1 MSATLSLN
9 IERSHDELGRITDA
23 VDELGHKEDW
33 SNDLLFRVH
42 LVLEE
47 LVLNIID
54 YGFDDGNEDHEL
66 EVVLISEDD
75 NLTIQITD
83 DGIPF
88 DPLKDAKI
96 PDTDAPLED
105 RPIGGLGVHL
115 VRTMMDE
122 VSYRREDGKNHL
134 TLVARREE

>member
-1 MSATLSLN
+1 MTAKLTLN

-23 VDELGHKEDW
+23 VDDLGHREDW

-54 YGFDDGNEDHEL
+54 YGFDDGKDDHEL
-66 EVVLISEDD
+66 EVILISEDD
-75 NLTIQITD
+75 NLTIEITD

-88 DPLKDAKI
+88 DPLHDAKI

-115 VRTMMDE
+115 VRTMMVE

-134 TLVARREE
+134 TLVANREG

>member
-1 MSATLSLN
+1 MSAKLSLN

-23 VDELGHKEDW
+23 VDGLSHRESW

-54 YGFDDGNEDHEL
+54 YGLDDGNEDHEL
-66 EVVLISEDD
+66 EVVLTSEDD
-75 NLTIQITD
+75 NLTIEITD

>member
-1 MSATLSLN
+1 MSAKLSLN
-9 IERSHDELGRITDA
+9 IERSHDELGRITGA
-23 VDELGHKEDW
+23 VDDLGHRESW

-54 YGFDDGNEDHEL
+54 YGLDDGNEDHEL
-66 EVVLISEDD
+66 EVVLTSEDD
-75 NLTIQITD
+75 NLTIEITD

-134 TLVARREE
+134 TLVARREA

>member
-23 VDELGHKEDW
+23 VDDLGHRESW
-33 SNDLLFRVH
+33 SNDMLFRVH

-54 YGFDDGNEDHEL
+54 YGFDDGGEHEL
-66 EVVLISEDD
+66 EVVLTSEDD
-75 NLTIQITD
+75 ALTIEITD
-83 DGIPF
+83 DGFPF
-88 DPLKDAKI
+88 NPLTDPKT
-96 PDTDAPLED
+96 PDVNAPLED
-105 RPIGGLGVHL
+105 RPVGGLGVHL

-122 VSYRREDGKNHL
+122 MHYRRDQGKNHL

>member
-1 MSATLSLN
+1 MSAKLTLN

-23 VDELGHKEDW
+23 VDELGHKESW

-54 YGFDDGNEDHEL
+54 YGFDDGKDDHEL
-66 EVVLISEDD
+66 EVILMSEDD
-75 NLTIQITD
+75 NLTIEITD

-88 DPLKDAKI
+88 DPLHDAKI
-96 PDTDAPLED
+96 PDTDAPLEE

-134 TLVARREE
+134 TLVANREE

>member
-1 MSATLSLN
+1 MSAKLSLN
-9 IERSHDELGRITDA
+9 IERSHDELGRITGA
-23 VDELGHKEDW
+23 VDDLGHRESW

-54 YGFDDGNEDHEL
+54 YGFDDGKDDHEL
-66 EVVLISEDD
+66 EVVLTSDD
-75 NLTIQITD
+75 DALTIEITD
-83 DGIPF
+83 DGFPF
-88 DPLKDAKI
+88 DPLQDAKT
-96 PDTDAPLED
+96 PDVNAPLED

-122 VSYRREDGKNHL
+122 MHYRRDHGKNHL
-134 TLVARREE
+134 TLVARRHE

>member
-1 MSATLSLN
+1 MSATLTLN

-23 VDELGHKEDW
+23 VDDLGHREDW

-54 YGFDDGNEDHEL
+54 YGFDDGKDDHEL
-66 EVVLISEDD
+66 VVVLMSEDD
-75 NLTIQITD
+75 NLTIEITD

-88 DPLKDAKI
+88 DPLQDAKV
-96 PDTDAPLED
+96 PDVDAPLED

-134 TLVARREE
+134 TLVASREG

>member
-1 MSATLSLN
+1 MSAKLTLN

-23 VDELGHKEDW
+23 VDDLGHREDW

-54 YGFDDGNEDHEL
+54 YGFDDGKDDHEL
-66 EVVLISEDD
+66 VVVLMSEDD
-75 NLTIQITD
+75 NLTIEITD

-88 DPLKDAKI
+88 DPLHDAKV

-122 VSYRREDGKNHL
+122 VSYRWEDGKNHL
-134 TLVARREE
+134 TLVANREG

>member
-1 MSATLSLN
+1 MSATLTLN

-23 VDELGHKEDW
+23 VDELGHNEDW

-54 YGFDDGNEDHEL
+54 YGFDDGKDDHEL
-66 EVVLISEDD
+66 VVVLVSDD
-75 NLTIQITD
+75 DALTIDITD
-83 DGIPF
+83 DGFPF
-88 DPLKDAKI
+88 DPLTEAKV

-122 VSYRREDGKNHL
+122 VEYRREGDKNHL
-134 TLVARREE
+134 TLVARREG

>member
-1 MSATLSLN
+1 MTAKLTLN

-23 VDELGHKEDW
+23 VDDLGHREDW

-54 YGFDDGNEDHEL
+54 YGFDDGKDDHEL
-66 EVVLISEDD
+66 VVVLMSEDD
-75 NLTIQITD
+75 NLTIEITD

-88 DPLKDAKI
+88 DPLHDAKI

-134 TLVARREE
+134 TLVANREG

>member
-1 MSATLSLN
+1 MSAKLTLN

-23 VDELGHKEDW
+23 VDDLGHKEDW

-54 YGFDDGNEDHEL
+54 YGFDDGKDEHEL
-66 EVVLISEDD
+66 VVVLMSEDD
-75 NLTIQITD
+75 NLTIEITD

-88 DPLKDAKI
+88 DPLHDAKV
-96 PDTDAPLED
+96 PDVDAPLED

-134 TLVARREE
+134 TLVASREG

>member
-66 EVVLISEDD
+66 EVVLTSEDD
-75 NLTIQITD
+75 NLTIEITD

-134 TLVARREE
+134 TLVARREA

>member
-1 MSATLSLN
+1 MSAKLSLN
-9 IERSHDELGRITDA
+9 IERSHDELGRITGA
-23 VDELGHKEDW
+23 VDDLGHRESW

>member
-9 IERSHDELGRITDA
+9 VERSHDELGRITDA
-23 VDELGHKEDW
+23 VDELGHKENW

-54 YGFDDGNEDHEL
+54 YGFDDGKDDHEL
-66 EVVLISEDD
+66 EVILISEDD
-75 NLTIQITD
+75 NLTIEITD

-88 DPLKDAKI
+88 DPLHDAKI
-96 PDTDAPLED
+96 PDTDAPLEE

-134 TLVARREE
+134 TLVANREE

>member
-1 MSATLSLN
+1 MSAKLTLN

-23 VDELGHKEDW
+23 VDELGHQEDW

-54 YGFDDGNEDHEL
+54 YGFDDGRDDHEL
-66 EVVLISEDD
+66 EVVLVSEDD
-75 NLTIQITD
+75 DLTIEVTD

-88 DPLKDAKI
+88 DPLQDAKK
-96 PDTDAPLED
+96 PDVDAPLED

-134 TLVARREE
+134 TLVARRDK

>member
-1 MSATLSLN
+1 MSATLTLN

-23 VDELGHKEDW
+23 VDDLGHKESW

-54 YGFDDGNEDHEL
+54 YGFDDGRDDHEL

-75 NLTIQITD
+75 SLTIEVTD
-83 DGIPF
+83 DGLPF
-88 DPLKDAKI
+88 DPLEDAKK
-96 PDTDAPLED
+96 PDVNAPLED

-122 VSYRREDGKNHL
+122 MTYRREDDKNHL
-134 TLVARREE
+134 TLVARRDE

>member
-1 MSATLSLN
+1 MSATLTLN

-23 VDELGHKEDW
+23 VDDLGHKEDW

-54 YGFDDGNEDHEL
+54 YGFDDGKDDHEL
-66 EVVLISEDD
+66 VVVLMSEDD
-75 NLTIQITD
+75 NLTIEITD

-88 DPLKDAKI
+88 DPLHDAKV

-122 VSYRREDGKNHL
+122 VSYRWEDGKNHL
-134 TLVARREE
+134 TLVANREG

>member
-1 MSATLSLN
+1 MSW
-9 IERSHDELGRITDA
+9 GRITDA
-23 VDELGHKEDW
+23 VDDLGHREDW

-54 YGFDDGNEDHEL
+54 YGFDDGKDDHEL
-66 EVVLISEDD
+66 VVVLMSEDD
-75 NLTIQITD
+75 NLTIEITD

-88 DPLKDAKI
+88 DPLHDAKV

-122 VSYRREDGKNHL
+122 VSYRWEDGKNHL
-134 TLVARREE
+134 TLVANREG

>member
-1 MSATLSLN
+1 MSAKLTLN

-23 VDELGHKEDW
+23 VDDLGHKEGW

-54 YGFDDGNEDHEL
+54 YGFDDGKDEHDL
-66 EVVLISEDD
+66 EVVLVSDD
-75 NLTIQITD
+75 DALTIEITD

-88 DPLKDAKI
+88 DPLTDAKK
-96 PDTDAPLED
+96 PDVDAPLED

-122 VSYRREDGKNHL
+122 VTYEREDGKNHL
-134 TLVARREE
+134 TLVARRNE

>member
-54 YGFDDGNEDHEL
+54 YGFDDGNEDHEF

>member
-1 MSATLSLN
+1 MSEKLVLN

-23 VDELGHKEDW
+23 VDDLGSKEDW
-33 SNDLLFRVH
+33 STDLLFRVH

-54 YGFDDGNEDHEL
+54 YGFDDGRDDHEL
-66 EVVLISEDD
+66 EVVLVSDD
-75 NLTIQITD
+75 DSLTIDITD
-83 DGIPF
+83 DGLPF
-88 DPLKDAKI
+88 DPTEDAKK
-96 PDTDAPLED
+96 PDVNAPLED

-122 VSYRREDGKNHL
+122 MTYRREDDKNHL
-134 TLVARREE
+134 TLVARRDE

>member
-1 MSATLSLN
+1 MTAKLTLN

-23 VDELGHKEDW
+23 VDDLGHREDW

-54 YGFDDGNEDHEL
+54 YGFDDGKDDHEL
-66 EVVLISEDD
+66 EVILISEDD
-75 NLTIQITD
+75 NLTIEITD

-88 DPLKDAKI
+88 DPLHDAKI

-134 TLVARREE
+134 TLVANREG

>member
-1 MSATLSLN
+1 MSATLTLN

-23 VDELGHKEDW
+23 VDDLGHKEDW

-54 YGFDDGNEDHEL
+54 YGFDDGRDDHEL
-66 EVVLISEDD
+66 EVVLVSEDD
-75 NLTIQITD
+75 DLTIEVTD

-88 DPLKDAKI
+88 DPLQDAKK
-96 PDTDAPLED
+96 PDVDAPLED

-134 TLVARREE
+134 TLVARRDK

>member
-23 VDELGHKEDW
+23 VDDLGHRENW

-47 LVLNIID
+47 LVLNVID
-54 YGFDDGNEDHEL
+54 YGFDDGKDDHEL
-66 EVVLISEDD
+66 EVVLASEDD
-75 NLTIQITD
+75 KLTIEITD

-88 DPLKDAKI
+88 DPLQDAKK
-96 PDTDAPLED
+96 PDVNAPLED

-115 VRTMMDE
+115 VRTMMNE
-122 VSYRREDGKNHL
+122 VSYQREDGKNHL
-134 TLVARREE
+134 TLVAHRDE

>member
-1 MSATLSLN
+1 MSAKLTLN

-23 VDELGHKEDW
+23 VDDLGHKEDW

-54 YGFDDGNEDHEL
+54 YGFDDGKEEHEL

-75 NLTIQITD
+75 NLTIEITD

-88 DPLKDAKI
+88 DPLTDAKK
-96 PDTDAPLED
+96 PDVDAPLED

-115 VRTMMDE
+115 VRTMMNE
-122 VSYRREDGKNHL
+122 VSYRWEDGKNHL
-134 TLVARREE
+134 TLVATREE

>member
-1 MSATLSLN
+1 MTAKLTLN

-23 VDELGHKEDW
+23 VDDLGHREDW

-54 YGFDDGNEDHEL
+54 YGFDDGKDDHEL
-66 EVVLISEDD
+66 EVILMSEDD
-75 NLTIQITD
+75 NLTIEITD

-88 DPLKDAKI
+88 DPLHDAKI

-134 TLVARREE
+134 TLVANREG

>member
-23 VDELGHKEDW
+23 VDELGHKEEW

-75 NLTIQITD
+75 NLTIEITD
-83 DGIPF
+83 DGIAF
-88 DPLKDAKI
+88 DPLEDAKI
-96 PDTDAPLED
+96 PDTNAPLED

-122 VSYRREDGKNHL
+122 VNYRREDGKNHL

>member
-1 MSATLSLN
+1 MSAKLTLN
-9 IERSHDELGRITDA
+9 IERSHDELGRITHA
-23 VDELGHKEDW
+23 VDELGHNEDW
-33 SNDLLFRVH
+33 PKDLIFRVH

-54 YGFDDGNEDHEL
+54 YGCDDGKDDHEL
-66 EVVLISEDD
+66 EVVLISEDED
-75 NLTIQITD
+75 LTIEITD

-88 DPLKDAKI
+88 DPLEDAKK
-96 PDTDAPLED
+96 PDINAPLED

-122 VSYRREDGKNHL
+122 VSYRHEGGKNHL
-134 TLVARREE
+134 TLVARRDE